1 MIKEKIL
8 SIVAFCYGIAY
19 IKLSEETKFI
29 EDLSADSLSLIEML
43 DMISFEFNLRIDES
57 ALEHIITIGDLIS
70 VVKNSTKSI

>member
-1 MIKEKIL
+1 Y
-8 SIVAFCYGIAY
+8 S
-19 IKLSEETKFI
+19 KLSEETKFI

>member
-1 MIKEKIL
+1 
-8 SIVAFCYGIAY
+8 AY
-19 IKLSEETKFI
+19 SKLSEETKFI

-57 ALEHIITIGDLIS
+57 TLEHIITIGDLIS

>member
-1 MIKEKIL
+1 M
-8 SIVAFCYGIAY
+8 AFCYGIAY
-19 IKLSEETKFI
+19 SKLSEETKFI

-57 ALEHIITIGDLIS
+57 TLEHIITIGDLIS

>member
-1 MIKEKIL
+1 M
-8 SIVAFCYGIAY
+8 AFCYGIAY
-19 IKLSEETKFI
+19 SKLSEETKFI

>member
-1 MIKEKIL
+1 M
-8 SIVAFCYGIAY
+8 VAFCYGIAY
-19 IKLSEETKFI
+19 SKLSEETKFI

>member
-1 MIKEKIL
+1 
-8 SIVAFCYGIAY
+8 FCYGIAY
-19 IKLSEETKFI
+19 SKLSEETKFI

-57 ALEHIITIGDLIS
+57 TLEHIITIGDLIS

>member
-1 MIKEKIL
+1 
-8 SIVAFCYGIAY
+8 VAFCYGIAY
-19 IKLSEETKFI
+19 SKLSEETKFI

-57 ALEHIITIGDLIS
+57 TLEHIITIGDLIS

>member
-19 IKLSEETKFI
+19 SKLSEETKFI

-43 DMISFEFNLRIDES
+43 DMISFEFNLRI
-57 ALEHIITIGDLIS
+57 
-70 VVKNSTKSI
+70 

>member
-8 SIVAFCYGIAY
+8 SIVTFCYGIAY
-19 IKLSEETKFI
+19 SKLSEETKFI

>member
-1 MIKEKIL
+1 ML

-19 IKLSEETKFI
+19 SKLSEETKFI

>member
-1 MIKEKIL
+1 ML

-19 IKLSEETKFI
+19 SKLSEETKFI

-57 ALEHIITIGDLIS
+57 TLEHIITIGDLIS

>member
-1 MIKEKIL
+1 
-8 SIVAFCYGIAY
+8 CYGIAY
-19 IKLSEETKFI
+19 SKLSEETKFI

>member
-1 MIKEKIL
+1 

-19 IKLSEETKFI
+19 SKLSEETKFI

>member
-1 MIKEKIL
+1 
-8 SIVAFCYGIAY
+8 VAFCYGIAY
-19 IKLSEETKFI
+19 SKLSEETKFI

>member
-1 MIKEKIL
+1 
-8 SIVAFCYGIAY
+8 AY
-19 IKLSEETKFI
+19 SKLSEETKFI

>member
-1 MIKEKIL
+1 
-8 SIVAFCYGIAY
+8 FCYGIAY
-19 IKLSEETKFI
+19 SKLSEETKFI

>member
-1 MIKEKIL
+1 
-8 SIVAFCYGIAY
+8 YGIAY
-19 IKLSEETKFI
+19 SKLSEETKFI

>member
-1 MIKEKIL
+1 L

-19 IKLSEETKFI
+19 SKLSEETKFI

>member
-1 MIKEKIL
+1 

-19 IKLSEETKFI
+19 SKLSEETKFI

-57 ALEHIITIGDLIS
+57 TLEHIITIGDLIS

>member
-19 IKLSEETKFI
+19 SKLSEETKFI

-57 ALEHIITIGDLIS
+57 ELEHIITIGDLIS

>member
-1 MIKEKIL
+1 M
-8 SIVAFCYGIAY
+8 AY
-19 IKLSEETKFI
+19 SKLSEETKFI

-57 ALEHIITIGDLIS
+57 TLEHIITIGDLIS

>member
-1 MIKEKIL
+1 
-8 SIVAFCYGIAY
+8 S
-19 IKLSEETKFI
+19 KLSEETKFI

-57 ALEHIITIGDLIS
+57 TLEHIITIGDLIS

>member
-1 MIKEKIL
+1 IL

-19 IKLSEETKFI
+19 SKLSEETKFI

>member
-1 MIKEKIL
+1 
-8 SIVAFCYGIAY
+8 GIAY
-19 IKLSEETKFI
+19 SKLSEETKFI

>member
-1 MIKEKIL
+1 
-8 SIVAFCYGIAY
+8 AFCYGIAY
-19 IKLSEETKFI
+19 SKLSEETKFI

>member
-1 MIKEKIL
+1 M
-8 SIVAFCYGIAY
+8 AFCYGIAY
-19 IKLSEETKFI
+19 SKLSEETKFI

-70 VVKNSTKSI
+70 VVKNNTKSI

>member
-1 MIKEKIL
+1 KIL

-19 IKLSEETKFI
+19 SKLSEETKFI

-57 ALEHIITIGDLIS
+57 TLEHIITIGDLIS

>member
-1 MIKEKIL
+1 
-8 SIVAFCYGIAY
+8 
-19 IKLSEETKFI
+19 KLSEETKFI

>member
-1 MIKEKIL
+1 
-8 SIVAFCYGIAY
+8 S
-19 IKLSEETKFI
+19 KLSEETKFI

>member
-1 MIKEKIL
+1 
-8 SIVAFCYGIAY
+8 
-19 IKLSEETKFI
+19 LSEETKFI

>member
-1 MIKEKIL
+1 
-8 SIVAFCYGIAY
+8 IAY
-19 IKLSEETKFI
+19 SKLSEETKFI

-57 ALEHIITIGDLIS
+57 TLEHIITIGDLIS

>member
-1 MIKEKIL
+1 
-8 SIVAFCYGIAY
+8 
-19 IKLSEETKFI
+19 SEETKFI

>member
-1 MIKEKIL
+1 MIKEKIS

-19 IKLSEETKFI
+19 SKLSEETKFI

-57 ALEHIITIGDLIS
+57 TLEHIITIGDLIS